1 MPEENNQDPFVKYQY
16 RPEFPVP
23 ARYEKAKI
31 EDVPERI
38 KTCVDEFKASRK
50 GIFISGGVGTG
61 KTHIAYAIA
70 KHIYGQKINV
80 QVWNSAELMDAIR
93 RGYDKP
99 FDETF
104 EDLMKFRGLLILDD
118 VGSEKLTEWVAE
130 RFYLLVNR
138 KYNQMVPIVI
148 TSNFNIQQL
157 AERIGE
163 RIASRIVEMCH
174 IVELTGEDR
183 RLQ

>member
-1 MPEENNQDPFVKYQY
+1 MEDTENTFEKYQH

-23 ARYEKAKI
+23 LRFRNAKI
-31 EDVPERI
+31 EDAPESIRTRVEEI
-38 KTCVDEFKASRK
+38 KTTRK
-50 GIFISGGVGTG
+50 GLFIFGGVGTG

-70 KHIYGQKINV
+70 RHIYGQKTQV
-80 QVWNSAELMDAIR
+80 QVLNSAELMDNIR

-104 EDLMKFRGLLILDD
+104 EELMKYRGLIILDD

-138 KYNQMVPIVI
+138 KYNQMVPII
-148 TSNFNIQQL
+148 MTSNFSIQQL

-163 RIASRIVEMCH
+163 RVASRIVEMCH

-183 RLQ
+183 RLK

>member
-1 MPEENNQDPFVKYQY
+1 MAEPENIFERYQY
-16 RPEFPVP
+16 VPKLPVP
-23 ARYEKAKI
+23 ARFENATM
-31 EDVPERI
+31 EDVPESIRE
-38 KTCVDEFKASRK
+38 KVEGMKETRK
-50 GIFISGGVGTG
+50 GLFIHGGVGTG
-61 KTHIAYAIA
+61 KTHIAYAIG
-70 KHIYGQKINV
+70 KHTYGQKTYV

-130 RFYLLVNR
+130 RFYLLVNK
-138 KYNQMVPIVI
+138 KYNQLIPVI
-148 TSNFNIQQL
+148 FTSNFNIQQL
-157 AERIGE
+157 ADRIGE
-163 RIASRIVEMCH
+163 RVASRIVEMCH

-183 RLQ
+183 RLK

>member
-1 MPEENNQDPFVKYQY
+1 MNEEYKPEYS
-16 RPEFPVP
+16 VP
-23 ARYEKAKI
+23 ARFKNATW
-31 EDVPERI
+31 EDVPEKIRKCI
-38 KTCVDEFKASRK
+38 ESMKETRK
-50 GIFISGGVGTG
+50 GIFIHGGVGTG

-70 KHIYGQKINV
+70 KQMYGQRMQIEF
-80 QVWNSAELMDAIR
+80 WNSAELMDAIR

-138 KYNQMVPIVI
+138 KYNHMLPVI
-148 TSNFNIQQL
+148 FTSNFNVEEL
-157 AERIGE
+157 AGRIGE
-163 RIASRIVEMCH
+163 RVASRLVEMCH
-174 IVELTGEDR
+174 IIELTGEDK
-183 RLQ
+183 RLK